1 MNSYEIAITALI
13 LVLAVVT
20 FLAVK
25 WGMTIYNCKKY
36 GVDITK
42 SNKSNKAK

>member
-1 MNSYEIAITALI
+1 MNSYEVAITALI
-13 LVLAVVT
+13 LVLAGVT

-36 GVDITK
+36 GVDIQPSK
-42 SNKSNKAK
+42 KKN